1 MIGSEP
7 VSTANIRY
15 TVPLTPLEERIEAEA
30 AHLSIPLAVLRQRIG
45 NAEFD
50 KYINSL
56 VALRKVE
63 DQLLLLTKQEMY
75 RSIIVSRYLP
85 VLKECFGVSFIR
97 VVVSQ

>member
-1 MIGSEP
+1 M
-7 VSTANIRY
+7 STDNIRY
-15 TVPLTPLEERIEAEA
+15 SVPITPLEERIATEA
-30 AHLSIPLAVLRQRIG
+30 AHLSIPLAALRQRIG
-45 NAEFD
+45 NADFD